1 MVIRFAKENEL
12 IRVNELR
19 KQVNDLHV
27 EGKFEVFKAGFNK
40 ELQDHVYTIW
50 KDPEQKI
57 IVAESEGMICGF
69 AVLHHIHKPETPF
82 MQERDFMDID
92 EFCVDKKY
100 RRQGIASEMIAFIK
114 AYTKE
119 QGINRMELNMWEFNE
134 DALAFFREKVEL
146 RKEALK
152 QYAEQYDPLTID
164 TANDRMSRSFEW
176 VMQPW
181 PWEVNRKGGC

>member
-27 EGKFEVFKAGFNK
+27 EGKSEVFKAGFNK

-57 IVAESEGMICGF
+57 IVAE
-69 AVLHHIHKPETPF
+69 PETPF

-134 DALAFFREKVEL
+134 DALAFYETVGFKTYRRYMEMM
-146 RKEALK
+146 LK
-152 QYAEQYDPLTID
+152 I
-164 TANDRMSRSFEW
+164 
-176 VMQPW
+176 
-181 PWEVNRKGGC
+181 

>member
-1 MVIRFAKENEL
+1 MVIRFAKENKL

-27 EGKFEVFKAGFNK
+27 EGKSEVFKAGFNK

-134 DALAFFREKVEL
+134 DALAFY
-146 RKEALK
+146 EAVGFKTYRRYMEMMLK
-152 QYAEQYDPLTID
+152 I
-164 TANDRMSRSFEW
+164 
-176 VMQPW
+176 
-181 PWEVNRKGGC
+181 